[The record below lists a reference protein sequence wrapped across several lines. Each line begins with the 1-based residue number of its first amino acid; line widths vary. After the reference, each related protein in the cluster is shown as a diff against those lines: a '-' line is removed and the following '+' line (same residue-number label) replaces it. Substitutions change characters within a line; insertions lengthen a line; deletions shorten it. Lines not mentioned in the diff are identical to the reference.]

1 MLAVDAISFVLFSAS
16 VAGAYFFS
24 LGGAIK
30 IIRLFRVYGTTI
42 LIPFVVLITL
52 FLFSPSFR
60 LFCSPLYFLLAQ
72 RRVELHWKTLLPEN
86 GCAFSCQCQL
96 LLFPLAFPDS

>member
-16 VAGAYFFS
+16 VAEAYLFS

-42 LIPFVVLITL
+42 LIPFVGLITL
-52 FLFSPSFR
+52 FLTRFLPLVLSYLLPAFIFR
-60 LFCSPLYFLLAQ
+60 SLFAYFWEPN
-72 RRVELHWKTLLPEN
+72 RGVELH
-86 GCAFSCQCQL
+86 
-96 LLFPLAFPDS
+96 